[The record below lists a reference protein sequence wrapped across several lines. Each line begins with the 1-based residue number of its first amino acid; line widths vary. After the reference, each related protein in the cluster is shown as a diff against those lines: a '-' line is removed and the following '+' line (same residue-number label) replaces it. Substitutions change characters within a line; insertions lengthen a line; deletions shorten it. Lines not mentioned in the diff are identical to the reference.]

1 MPEKDHEE
9 VRLRSVALQNARSI
23 RLARRRAEETL
34 RKQSEWLRVTLSSI
48 GDAVI
53 STDAEGSV
61 SFMNGVAES
70 LTGWTQND
78 ALGQTLGNV
87 FHIVNESRRE
97 GVESPVMRVLR
108 EGAVVGL
115 ANHTLLIAK
124 DGTERPIDDS
134 AAPIY
139 DEKGRIAGC
148 VLVFRDV
155 TERRRAESKLRR
167 SERELADF
175 FDNANIGLHWVGPNG
190 IILRVNQ
197 AELDLLGYKRDEYV
211 GRHIAEFHVEK
222 ALIGAMLA
230 RLTHGEAVRECPA
243 RMRRKD
249 GSICDV
255 LINSSALFEDGKF
268 IHSRCFTLD
277 ISELKRAEQALA
289 DASRRKDEFLTTLS
303 HELRN
308 PLAPIRNAVQI
319 LKTLD
324 STEPKLRWCRDLIDQ
339 QVNLMSRLM
348 EDLLDVSRVMNERLP
363 LRKQLVELHT
373 VIEDAVQVSRPFAEA
388 GGHRVT
394 MDLPTQRMM
403 LDGDPARLIQVFAN
417 LLNNAA
423 KYMED
428 DGAIQIKG
436 KVVSPTERNGMQE
449 VVVSIKDSGIGI
461 APEMLPHL
469 FDMFFQVDRSRER
482 HYGGLGIGLTLARSI
497 VELHGGRI
505 EANSG
510 GLGKGS
516 EFFVRLPLVKKAGER
531 LQDSGTA
538 GKPGNPRSRRWS
550 GLVLVVDDNKNQV
563 ESVAALLKIFGCEV
577 RAAHDG
583 LSALEV
589 LKEFV
594 PEFALIDIGLPG
606 IDGLELAR
614 RIRQVNEYKNI
625 VLIAQ
630 TGWGRDEDREES
642 RRAGFN
648 YHLTKPLNFQLLEK
662 ILTERGPRPE
672 SSA

>member
-1 MPEKDHEE
+1 MAERDHEE
-9 VRLRSVALQNARSI
+9 ARLRSVALQNARSI
-23 RLARRRAEETL
+23 RLARRRAEEAL
-34 RKQSEWLRVTLSSI
+34 RKQSEWLQVTLSSI
-48 GDAVI
+48 GDGVI

-70 LTGWTQND
+70 LTGWTRKY
-78 ALGQTLGNV
+78 AMGQPLDDV
-87 FHIVNESRRE
+87 FRIVNESIRE
-97 GVESPVMRVLR
+97 SVENPAKRVLR
-108 EGAVVGL
+108 EGAIVGL
-115 ANHTLLIAK
+115 ANHTILIAK

-139 DEKGRIAGC
+139 DEKRRIAGC

-155 TERRRAESKLRR
+155 TEWRRAESNLRR

-175 FDNANIGLHWVGPNG
+175 FDNAIIGLHWVGPDG
-190 IILRVNQ
+190 VILRVNQ
-197 AELDLLGYKRDEYV
+197 AELDLLGYERDEYV

-222 ALIGAMLA
+222 PVISAILA
-230 RLTHGEAVRECPA
+230 RLTKGEAVRECPA
-243 RMRRKD
+243 QLRRKD
-249 GSICDV
+249 GSICNV
-255 LINSSALFEDGKF
+255 LINSSALFEGGKF
-268 IHSRCFTLD
+268 IHSRCFTQD
-277 ISELKRAEQALA
+277 ITQLKRAEQELA
-289 DASRRKDEFLTTLS
+289 DLSRRKDEFLTTLS

-319 LKTLD
+319 LKTVD
-324 STEPKLRWCRDLIDQ
+324 SPEPKLRWCRDLIDQ

-348 EDLLDVSRVMNERLP
+348 EDLLDVSRVLTERLP

-373 VIEDAVQVSRPFAEA
+373 VVDDAVQSSRPLTEA
-388 GGHRVT
+388 GGHTVT
-394 MDLPTQRMM
+394 IDLPSHSMI
-403 LDGDPARLIQVFAN
+403 LDGDSARLMQVFSI

-428 DGAIQIKG
+428 DGRIHIKG
-436 KVVSPTERNGMQE
+436 DLVSREEHNSMQE

-469 FDMFFQVDRSRER
+469 FDMFFQVDRSKER

-505 EANSG
+505 AVNSE

-516 EFFVRLPLVKKAGER
+516 EFFVHLPLAKTAGQPV
-531 LQDSGTA
+531 QDAVA
-538 GKPGNPRSRRWS
+538 GKPANPRSRRWS

-563 ESVAALLKIFGCEV
+563 ESVTALLKIFGCQV

-589 LKEFV
+589 LKEFT

-614 RIRQVNEYKNI
+614 RIRRVNEYKNI

-642 RRAGFN
+642 HRAGFD

-662 ILTERGPRPE
+662 ILTGARPTAGS

>member
-1 MPEKDHEE
+1 MAEKDIEE

-23 RLARRRAEETL
+23 RLARRQAEAAL

-53 STDAEGSV
+53 STDSEGCV

-78 ALGQTLGNV
+78 ALGRTLDDV
-87 FHIVNESRRE
+87 FRVVDESKRQS
-97 GVESPVMRVLR
+97 VENPVTRVLR
-108 EGAVVGL
+108 EGAVVTL
-115 ANHTLLIAK
+115 ANHTMLIAK
-124 DGTERPIDDS
+124 DGRSRPIDDS

-139 DEKGRIAGC
+139 DEKGGIAGS

-190 IILRVNQ
+190 VILRVNQ
-197 AELDLLGYKRDEYV
+197 AELDLLGYKRDEFV

-222 ALIGAMLA
+222 PVIRAILA
-230 RLTHGEAVRECPA
+230 RLANGEAVHECPA
-243 RMRRKD
+243 RLRRKD

-277 ISELKRAEQALA
+277 ISERKRAERELA
-289 DASRRKDEFLTTLS
+289 DISRRKDEFLMTLS

-319 LKTLD
+319 LKTID

-363 LRKQLVELHT
+363 LRKQLVELRT
-373 VIEDAVQVSRPFAEA
+373 VVEDAVQTSRPLIDA
-388 GGHRVT
+388 GGHTVT
-394 MDLPTQRMM
+394 IDLPAQRMM
-403 LDGDPARLIQVFAN
+403 LDGDPARLMQVFAN

-436 KVVSPTERNGMQE
+436 KLISPTEHNGMQE

-461 APEMLPHL
+461 APEMLPHV

-497 VELHGGRI
+497 IELHGGRI
-505 EANSG
+505 EVNSE
-510 GLGKGS
+510 GLGHGS
-516 EFFVRLPLVKKAGER
+516 EFCVCLPLAKAGER
-531 LQDSGTA
+531 AQESIVA
-538 GKPGNPRSRRWS
+538 GRQTNQRSRRWS

-563 ESVAALLKIFGCEV
+563 ESVSALLKIFGCEV

-589 LKEFV
+589 LKDFI

-614 RIRQVNEYKNI
+614 RIRKVNEYKNI

-642 RRAGFN
+642 RQAGFN